1 MKQVL
6 LYGPRC
12 NMRMSSSVGQQTIIA
27 ITFSFNIPSNLLPFN
42 ASLFKTITN
51 IYKLKVYEKG
61 VRTFI
66 QYI

>member
-27 ITFSFNIPSNLLPFN
+27 TTFSFNIPSNVLPFN
-42 ASLFKTITN
+42 ASLFKTITS
-51 IYKLKVYEKG
+51 IYKSKVYENG

-66 QYI
+66 RHL